1 MAKAAAGKK
10 TGKPMTKSALF
21 AALAETTGLKKADV
35 VNVFDALSATLVK
48 ELSSKGPGAFTLP
61 GLLKMKTRK
70 IEAKK
75 GGEQKKNALTG
86 EMYITKPKPASV
98 RVTARP
104 VKSLKEAVK

>member
-1 MAKAAAGKK
+1 MAKAA
-10 TGKPMTKSALF
+10 GKPLTKSALF
-21 AALAETTGLKKADV
+21 AALAEHTGLKKADV
-35 VNVFDALSATLVK
+35 INVFDALTATLIK
-48 ELSSKGPGAFTLP
+48 ELGSKGPGTFTLP

-70 IEAKK
+70 IAAKK

-86 EMYITKPKPASV
+86 EMYVTKPKPASV